1 MQLLVDCSGTTSRHW
16 KGKTNKALR
25 TLLNADGLPRL
36 QVPADLSF
44 GGRNSYCEPG
54 LLGVP
59 GGLATQLKLGSPLC
73 NRHKARVC
81 AHDLFSLR
89 PNGFIALLQ
98 I

>member
-16 KGKTNKALR
+16 KGKAIGIEDIAQCRWL
-25 TLLNADGLPRL
+25 AASPS
-36 QVPADLSF
+36 A
-44 GGRNSYCEPG
+44 GRPELWGTQLVWEPG

-59 GGLATQLKLGSPLC
+59 GGLTTQLKLGCPLC